1 MPDQVATLAPAKARH
16 GNRKMLYIIEQ
27 YKKAH
32 PDEGVEAMP
41 HLVAPWAVKE
51 GIWKRPP
58 MQPEEI
64 LRRSLSRA
72 LRDEV
77 MEDPAG
83 RPVRKHHPVISEVQ
97 TPDGPKRYSTWW
109 PIYDAP
115 PEKMRASLQLR
126 RRAAL
131 GDVRQLQFDF
141 MSYNDFN
148 HFKATLPPMDFNF
161 NKDLAEMEEPTTYP
175 SDAPEG
181 SEVDDDETE
190 EDIVL

>member
-1 MPDQVATLAPAKARH
+1 MADQSATLAPAKSRR
-16 GNRKMLYIIEQ
+16 GNRKMLYLIEQ

-32 PDEGVEAMP
+32 PEEGVEDKP
-41 HLVAPWAVKE
+41 HLVAPWAVAQ
-51 GIWKRPP
+51 GLWKRPP

-64 LRRSLSRA
+64 LRRALSRA
-72 LRDEV
+72 LRDDYI
-77 MEDPAG
+77 EDEAG
-83 RPVRKHHPVISEVQ
+83 RTVRAHHPVISEVQ

-141 MSYNDFN
+141 MSYNEFN
-148 HFKATLPPMDFNF
+148 HFKAKLQPMDFDF

-175 SDAPEG
+175 SEAPEG
-181 SEVDDDETE
+181 EEIEDETE